1 MYDCV
6 HLLKFIELDE
16 KEMHVVCVSYNS
28 MNPKPVPGDNLKVWG
43 GEGGAIKRRRH
54 MSPVAYGQLMFIY
67 SKNHHNIVIILQ
79 LKINKVNK

>member
-1 MYDCV
+1 M

-16 KEMHVVCVSYNS
+16 KEMHSVCVSYNS

-67 SKNHHNIVIILQ
+67 SKNHHNIVLSIG
-79 LKINKVNK
+79 